1 MAKALYELNGWINRE
16 GKIYWCIPNGHKQKA
31 DELRSSEYNLEKS
44 GYVKLYNGRFLMSDK
59 CSLRPAS
66 HQCKVIFDLC
76 LEYDANHI
84 WLDFYNK
91 YAIK

>member
-16 GKIYWCIPNGHKQKA
+16 GKIYYCSPNGHKQKA
-31 DELRSSEYNLEKS
+31 EELKSTEHILEKA
-44 GYVKLYNGRFLMSDK
+44 GWVKIYNGRFIMYDR
-59 CSLRPAS
+59 CPFRPAS
-66 HQCKVIFDLC
+66 HQCKVILELC

-84 WLDFYNK
+84 WLDFQNN